1 VAESAMREVIGQSNI
16 QPILTGARQTIETA
30 VQVLLQKTLDDY
42 GAGIQVQQ
50 VQLQK
55 VDPPAQVIDSFRD
68 VQAARS
74 DLERLQNE
82 AETYANRV
90 VPEAKGRVS
99 KIVQDAEAYR
109 AQTVA
114 DANGQTSRY
123 SQIYD
128 QYKKAPDVTRERMYL
143 ETMERI
149 LGGTD
154 KTIIDTGPQSAG
166 PGVVPYLPL
175 GNLPQDRSAPATT
188 PSQQQQTSQPSSGGN
203 P

>member
-1 VAESAMREVIGQSNI
+1 MQA
-16 QPILTGARQTIETA
+16 
-30 VQVLLQKTLDDY
+30 LLQKTLDSY

-143 ETMERI
+143 ETMEHI
-149 LGGTD
+149 LGAAD
-154 KTIIDTGPQSAG
+154 KTIIDTGPAAG

-175 GNLPQDRSAPATT
+175 NSLPQTPQAPTGDK
-188 PSQQQQTSQPSSGGN
+188 P
-203 P
+203 